1 MPFIASLVGFSQENE
16 KQRITGVRMVNIEEQ
31 IRYQSN
37 FWVQVLERIVNIT
50 LVLCKNSLAFR
61 GHRESFD
68 NEYNGKFLT
77 QVQLLAKYDNVMK
90 QVLSMLNGSI
100 KYLSHQIQNEVILCL
115 ATHLKATLTADINSS
130 PFYSIIMDTTQDIT
144 KRDQLSQVFRYVK
157 IIKNEQDEATSIEI
171 KEVFLGFTEIYNHT
185 AAGLHEEILNLLEK
199 HHIKLSNCRGQGYDG
214 ANVMSGIY
222 NGVQALFKKNQP
234 NAMYMHCAAHNL
246 NLVINDAVKCC
257 VSFFVMLEDVYS
269 FFGNSMNRWDLRSK
283 YTGESQITLKRLNPT
298 RWAGRYTSLFAV
310 KIRFH
315 DIMKALSEI
324 SITSTKREEREE
336 AVRIQKNMSS
346 FEFVFLCVL
355 LSKIFNEV
363 HIPSKLLQTKNLDL
377 TTASGSLENASK
389 NLKQYRKMFDSA
401 KLEAVEIATT
411 WQIPAIFF
419 QKRRKIVKRHFDE
432 LSTDHRFDSSE
443 EIFRINIFIK
453 FWTSLSTNST
463 IDLKECKK
471 WYNYFPASIQ
481 IN

>member
-1 MPFIASLVGFSQENE
+1 MEKKLSSTSGAAKRRKLKETKASGNGSGKSKLCRSDIKKIIALSESCRPKGPFIRDPLQENRRFSKE
-16 KQRITGVRMVNIEEQ
+16 YFKTTTKYGSIERMWLCYSPKLDAVYCEPCWLFSEERKAKDNWREHGVRDWRGLSKKIKIHENSQQHIFEEQ

-37 FWVQVLERIVNIT
+37 FWVLVLERIVNIT
-50 LVLCKNSLAFR
+50 LALFKNSLAFR

-68 NEYNGKFLT
+68 NEYNGNFLT

-90 QVLSMLNGSI
+90 QVLSMPNESI
-100 KYLSHQIQNEVILCL
+100 KYLSHQIQNEVIHCL

-157 IIKNEQDEATSIEI
+157 IIKNEKATSIEI

-234 NAMYMHCAAHNL
+234 NAMYMHCAARNL

-257 VSFFVMLEDVYS
+257 VEVASFFVMLEDVYS
-269 FFGNSMNRWDLRSK
+269 FFRNSINRWDLLSK

-310 KIRFH
+310 KIRFL

-324 SITSTKREEREE
+324 SITSTKREER
-336 AVRIQKNMSS
+336 K
-346 FEFVFLCVL
+346 
-355 LSKIFNEV
+355 K
-363 HIPSKLLQTKNLDL
+363 
-377 TTASGSLENASK
+377 
-389 NLKQYRKMFDSA
+389 KQYEYK
-401 KLEAVEIATT
+401 KL
-411 WQIPAIFF
+411 
-419 QKRRKIVKRHFDE
+419 
-432 LSTDHRFDSSE
+432 
-443 EIFRINIFIK
+443 
-453 FWTSLSTNST
+453 
-463 IDLKECKK
+463 
-471 WYNYFPASIQ
+471 
-481 IN
+481 